1 MTSSRGFPFAFPDC
15 CGPSRTRCTLL
26 FVSRAVALE
35 IGVGLQEGPSSVLTR
50 TCVDFSLQIRYHV
63 LTPVL
68 AVCAPNFFRQTLPRT
83 GPILKELARV
93 IQDLDTPESP
103 FRLWRDLRRV
113 LAKMWVHLIL
123 PLRFRFVPYLEAA
136 CHDVNSNAREHA
148 IGIAYQ
154 SEPNILDAHPT
165 QRIFD
170 HVVLITVQRA

>member
-1 MTSSRGFPFAFPDC
+1 MCS
-15 CGPSRTRCTLL
+15 LL

-35 IGVGLQEGPSSVLTR
+35 KGGGLQDGPNSVLTR
-50 TCVDFSLQIRYHV
+50 TYVGVSLQIRYHV

-68 AVCAPNFFRQTLPRT
+68 AVCAPNFVRQALPRM
-83 GPILKELARV
+83 GPILRELVRV
-93 IQDLDTPESP
+93 IQDLDIPESP
-103 FRLWRDLRRV
+103 FRPWRDLRWV
-113 LAKMWVHLIL
+113 LAKMCVHLIL

-136 CHDVNSNAREHA
+136 CHDVNGKAREHT